1 MKNVKVSW
9 FSNCK
14 STVSNE
20 ISLMDWLT
28 GDSYRKQVEVIRRT
42 ENKEQRS
49 LLKQNLPCATLSGL
63 FSVRKA
69 SGLIKHSGYLCI
81 DIDGSDN
88 SHISDFEKL
97 RDQFSKI
104 INVAYAGL
112 SVSGKGVFCL
122 IPILYPEKH
131 KEHFEAFKV
140 DFESLGIIID
150 KSCGDVTRLRFYS
163 FDEKAYFNE
172 NAIVYVKLIE
182 LDEQKNK
189 PHSNKLILPNS
200 KNSSLKNTSDETLN
214 KVKSTITIIESTEMD
229 ITGNYSQWFQI
240 GCALAN
246 EFGEDG
252 REMFHRVSQYSD
264 KYTEP
269 KTDAQ
274 FDKCLASKYSYKIG
288 TFFHHAEECFKGVQ

>member
-1 MKNVKVSW
+1 MDDIMISW
-9 FSNCK
+9 FNNCK

-28 GDSYRKQVEVIRRT
+28 GDSYRKQVEVIRKT

-88 SHISDFEKL
+88 PHISDFEKL
-97 RDQFSKI
+97 RNQFSKI

-131 KEHFEAFKV
+131 KEHFEAFKA

-150 KSCGDVTRLRFYS
+150 KSCGDITRLRFYS
-163 FDEKAYFNE
+163 FDEKAYFNK
-172 NAIVYVKLIE
+172 NAVEYVKYIE
-182 LDEQKNK
+182 RNEKKKNFHK
-189 PHSNKLILPNS
+189 KMLYTNKL
-200 KNSSLKNTSDETLN
+200 KNSSSNNPSQRVESILLK
-214 KVKSTITIIESTEMD
+214 IESTGID
-229 ITGNYSQWFQI
+229 ITGSYNQWFQI

-264 KYTEP
+264 KYIDT